1 MSFSKLVALPGAP
14 LASLGVTLLR
24 ECKLL
29 CSLFPLPGDYELFEG
44 KDCNLLSFYLRH
56 LASG

>member
-24 ECKLL
+24 EYKTL
-29 CSLFPLPGDYELFEG
+29 CSLFPLPGDYELLEG
-44 KDCNLLSFYLRH
+44 KDCNLLSFYFRD
-56 LASG
+56 LAPG

>member
-14 LASLGVTLLR
+14 GFLRVTLLR
-24 ECKLL
+24 ECKVL

-44 KDCNLLSFYLRH
+44 KDCNLLSFLRH